1 MAASYKKTRPKTLF
15 YIPEIVTI
23 HYYELDKSFVFDGE
37 AHDFWE
43 MVYVDKGAVE
53 IRADDKTQVLNQGE
67 ILFHK
72 PHEFHAIRAF
82 RSNPDFFVIS
92 FVCRSPA
99 MKLFEGYRAALSQ
112 SLRPFVS
119 SIITEAR
126 NSFHIPKNDVTLLK
140 LRRRSQAKVGGE
152 QLIKTYLEQLLILLA
167 RAVLEQ
173 QENSVSPVRES
184 METQLISTIKTY
196 IRDNLG
202 KKITMEELAGVTGY
216 STSYISRVFRQQCG
230 TTIGRYIT
238 SKKISY
244 AKELIRNHTYNF
256 AQISDMLAFDTPQY
270 FASTFKKETDMTP
283 SEFKRSL
290 DIKP

>member
-1 MAASYKKTRPKTLF
+1 VAASYKKTRPKTLF

-119 SIITEAR
+119 SIIAEAR

-290 DIKP
+290 DIK

>member
-1 MAASYKKTRPKTLF
+1 MVVSYKKTRPKTLF

-37 AHDFWE
+37 EHDFWE

-53 IRADDKTQVLNQGE
+53 IRADDKTLVLNQGE

-126 NSFHIPKNDVTLLK
+126 NSFHIPNNDVTLLK
-140 LRRRSQAKVGGE
+140 LRRRSQAKEGGE

-167 RAVLEQ
+167 RAILDQ
-173 QENSVSPVRES
+173 QENSVSPVQES
-184 METQLISTIKTY
+184 METQLVSTIKSH
-196 IRDNLG
+196 IQNNLG
-202 KKITMEELAGVTGY
+202 RKIVMEELAAVTGY
-216 STSYISRVFRQQCG
+216 STSYISRIFRQQCG
-230 TTIGRYIT
+230 TTIGKYIT
-238 SKKISY
+238 AKKITY
-244 AKELIRNHTYNF
+244 AKELIRNHTYNV
-256 AQISDMLAFDTPQY
+256 AQIADMLAFDTP
-270 FASTFKKETDMTP
+270 SILPVP
-283 SEFKRSL
+283 SKRRRA
-290 DIKP
+290 

>member
-37 AHDFWE
+37 EHDFWE

-53 IRADDKTQVLNQGE
+53 IRADDKTLVLNQGE

-99 MKLFEGYRAALSQ
+99 MRLFEGYRAALSQ

-140 LRRRSQAKVGGE
+140 LRRRSQAKEGGE

-184 METQLISTIKTY
+184 METQLVSTIKSY

-202 KKITMEELAGVTGY
+202 KKLTMEELAGVTGY

-270 FASTFKKETDMTP
+270 FASTFKRETDMTP

-290 DIKP
+290 DIK

>member
-37 AHDFWE
+37 EHDFWE

-53 IRADDKTQVLNQGE
+53 IRADDKTLVLNQGE

-119 SIITEAR
+119 SIIAEAR

-140 LRRRSQAKVGGE
+140 LRRRSRAKVGGE

-184 METQLISTIKTY
+184 METQLVSTIKSY
-196 IRDNLG
+196 IKDNLG

-230 TTIGRYIT
+230 TTVGRYVT
-238 SKKISY
+238 AKKISY

-290 DIKP
+290 DIK

>member
-37 AHDFWE
+37 EHDFWE

-53 IRADDKTQVLNQGE
+53 IRADDKTLVLNQGE

-99 MKLFEGYRAALSQ
+99 MRLFEGYRAALSQ

-140 LRRRSQAKVGGE
+140 LRRRSQAKEGGE

-184 METQLISTIKTY
+184 METQLVSTIKSY

-270 FASTFKKETDMTP
+270 FASTFKRETDMTP

-290 DIKP
+290 DIK

>member
-37 AHDFWE
+37 QHDFWE

-53 IRADDKTQVLNQGE
+53 IRADDKTLALNQGE
-67 ILFHK
+67 ILFHR
-72 PHEFHAIRAF
+72 PHEFHAIRAL
-82 RSNPDFFVIS
+82 RSNPNFFVIS

-99 MKLFEGYRAALSQ
+99 MRLFEGYRAALSQ

-119 SIITEAR
+119 SIIAEAR
-126 NSFHIPKNDVTLLK
+126 NSFHIPKNDVTLVK

-184 METQLISTIKTY
+184 METQLIATIKSY
-196 IRDNLG
+196 IQNNLA

-238 SKKISY
+238 AKKISY

-256 AQISDMLAFDTPQY
+256 AQISDMLGFDTPQY

-290 DIKP
+290 DIK

>member
-53 IRADDKTQVLNQGE
+53 IRADDKTLVLNQGE

-119 SIITEAR
+119 SIISEAR

-140 LRRRSQAKVGGE
+140 LRRRSRAKVGGE

-184 METQLISTIKTY
+184 METQLVSTIKSY

-202 KKITMEELAGVTGY
+202 KKLTMEELAGVTGY

-238 SKKISY
+238 AKKISY

-290 DIKP
+290 DIK

>member
-37 AHDFWE
+37 QHDFWE

-53 IRADDKTQVLNQGE
+53 IRADDKTLALNQGE

-72 PHEFHAIRAF
+72 PHEFHAIKAL
-82 RSNPDFFVIS
+82 RSNPNFFVIS

-99 MKLFEGYRAALSQ
+99 MRLFEGYRAALSQ

-119 SIITEAR
+119 SIIAEAR

-184 METQLISTIKTY
+184 METQLIATIKSY
-196 IRDNLG
+196 IQNNLA

-238 SKKISY
+238 AKKISC

-256 AQISDMLAFDTPQY
+256 AQISDMLGFDTPQY

-290 DIKP
+290 DIK

>member
-1 MAASYKKTRPKTLF
+1 MAVTYKKTRPKTLF

-37 AHDFWE
+37 EHDFWE

-53 IRADDKTQVLNQGE
+53 IRADEKTLVLNQGE

-140 LRRRSQAKVGGE
+140 LRRRSQAKEGGE

-167 RAVLEQ
+167 RAILDQ
-173 QENSVSPVRES
+173 QESSVSPVQES
-184 METQLISTIKTY
+184 METQLVSTVKSY

-202 KKITMEELAGVTGY
+202 KRITMEELAGVTGY

-230 TTIGRYIT
+230 MTIGRYIT
-238 SKKISY
+238 AKKISY

-290 DIKP
+290 DIR